1 MKKLV
6 ICICI
11 LVSLIGVSV
20 ATPIIVFLQ
29 GEVTYNRTLAELR
42 NNIYYQYAAA
52 SYRNESPNQIVLTL
66 ITPGGSMVEA
76 IAIVDYLNSLKKQ
89 GWQID
94 TVASGICMS
103 AGMMILQAGNRR
115 YATEHTM
122 LMTHAPVFVSPAEK
136 YTTLKDLKE
145 LEANLNSAN
154 ERQMSIFMNRM
165 RKTRQWMAY
174 YFTSKEF
181 MMDAVQAYQLG
192 FIDEVIKD
200 VRYN

>member
-1 MKKLV
+1 MRKL
-6 ICICI
+6 IICI
-11 LVSLIGVSV
+11 LILVCMIGVSL

-29 GEVTYNRTLAELR
+29 GEVTYNKTLAELR

-52 SYRNESPNQIVLTL
+52 SYRDERPNQIVLTL

-89 GWQID
+89 GWHID

-103 AGMMILQAGNRR
+103 AGMMILQAGDRR

-136 YTTLKDLKE
+136 YTTLKDLHE
-145 LEANLNSAN
+145 LEGNLNAAN
-154 ERQMSIFMNRM
+154 ERQMSIFANRM
-165 RKTRQWMAY
+165 HKTTKWLSY

-181 MMDAVQAYQLG
+181 MMDAVQAYQIG
-192 FIDEVIKD
+192 FIDEIIKD